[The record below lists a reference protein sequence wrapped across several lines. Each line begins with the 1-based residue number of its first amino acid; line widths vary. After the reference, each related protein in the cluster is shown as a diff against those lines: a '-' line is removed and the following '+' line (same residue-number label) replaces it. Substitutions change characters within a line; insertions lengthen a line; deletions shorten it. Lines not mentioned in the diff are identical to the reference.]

1 MMNSKVGRNE
11 KCPCGSGKKFKKCC
25 LNNQTNQL
33 QTSKKF
39 DSLNFQ
45 DHRNY
50 TPKKK
55 SELLYVVNF
64 KNLPTE
70 ITSDIR
76 EYTKREKIVRGC
88 CWYNSSH
95 LSLINEKIEVVHG
108 YYGEKLTDDEFN
120 SIQRKV
126 NQNILSPNKDG
137 WYQFTDQ
144 YGKGFFDLKNKTRLS
159 PHSWNKYSVENGKDV
174 HFDITK
180 EYDLSLKENWVY
192 YYPIKTEGTSSINQ
206 NTKKELIKMVVES
219 KNRSTQ
225 ITLNK

>member
-11 KCPCGSGKKFKKCC
+11 KCPSGSGKKFKKCC

-33 QTSKKF
+33 QISKKF

-55 SELLYVVNF
+55 SELRYVVNF

-76 EYTKREKIVRGC
+76 DYTKREKIVRGC

-108 YYGEKLTDDEFN
+108 YYGEKLTDDEYN

-144 YGKGFFDLKNKTRLS
+144 YGKGFYDLKNKTMLS
-159 PHSWNKYSVENGKDV
+159 PHSWNKYSDENGKDI

-180 EYDLSLKENWVY
+180 EYDLNLQNNWVY
-192 YYPIKTEGTSSINQ
+192 YYPIKTESSSSLGIGM
-206 NTKKELIKMVVES
+206 KSELIEMTKIM
-219 KNRSTQ
+219 KNKCPYPQ
-225 ITLNK
+225 IN